1 MDGHL
6 YHIGLNRRT
15 IAHDGASLSVTAD
28 ETRYPADPPP
38 GGECET

>member
-1 MDGHL
+1 MAICTISLD
-6 YHIGLNRRT
+6 RRT
-15 IAHDGASLSVTAD
+15 IAHDSVSLSVTAD